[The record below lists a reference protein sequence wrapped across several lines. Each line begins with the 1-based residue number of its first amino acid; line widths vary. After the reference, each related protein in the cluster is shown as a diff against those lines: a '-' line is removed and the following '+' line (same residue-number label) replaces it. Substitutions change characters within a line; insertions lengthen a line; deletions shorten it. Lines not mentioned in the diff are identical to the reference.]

1 MSSFLARERFGEN
14 FIEPRM
20 IIYMF
25 ILVQITV
32 YGADNAKVTFLKAVS
47 CDDFGCAHFEKK
59 FILNEPI
66 APFSQRAD
74 RRAEKKRADG

>member
-1 MSSFLARERFGEN
+1 
-14 FIEPRM
+14 M

-32 YGADNAKVTFLKAVS
+32 YGADNAKVTLLKAVS